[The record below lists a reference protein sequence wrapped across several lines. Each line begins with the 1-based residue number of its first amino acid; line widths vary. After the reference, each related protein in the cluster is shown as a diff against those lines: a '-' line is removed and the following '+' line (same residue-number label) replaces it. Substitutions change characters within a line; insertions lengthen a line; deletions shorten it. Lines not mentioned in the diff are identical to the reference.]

1 MIFTDNVS
9 NVPHLYEQ
17 YFCSVCKDAQ
27 QTSSPYS
34 EITRPCFNCIDK
46 KKIIE
51 KVYYRSV
58 GKYSILWKAYV
69 DLVVGYRKI
78 LINV

>member
-1 MIFTDNVS
+1 MIFTDDMLGVT
-9 NVPHLYEQ
+9 HLYEQ
-17 YFCSVCKDAQ
+17 CFCRVCKDAQ

-34 EITRPCFNCIDK
+34 EIVRPCFNCTGK
-46 KKIIE
+46 RKVIE
-51 KVYYRSV
+51 KVYYRSEV
-58 GKYSILWKAYV
+58 RHSILRKAYT